1 MIKSLLNI
9 KNVFNIF
16 VWYNLN
22 IKIVCKYVFIKD
34 WYMKGVKIIGDFM
47 NENGNILL
55 RIDFIE
61 RFYFLYIF
69 LMLYNSVICVILK
82 YLIYLFIDKF
92 ILKRDCIIFMLFYYE
107 FIFLKEKVIKYIYIC
122 LILNDCVFIV
132 INKWNVELCD
142 ILLNDFCVYD
152 VFKICFRIIN
162 DLIINWL

>member
-16 VWYNLN
+16 VWYNFN
-22 IKIVCKYVFIKD
+22 IKIVCKYIFIKD
-34 WYMKGVKIIGDFM
+34 WYMKGVKIIGDFL

-55 RIDFIE
+55 RIEFIE

-107 FIFLKEKVIKYIYIC
+107 FIFLKKK
-122 LILNDCVFIV
+122 
-132 INKWNVELCD
+132 
-142 ILLNDFCVYD
+142 
-152 VFKICFRIIN
+152 
-162 DLIINWL
+162 